1 MVGICWIKR
10 LDLKKCYFITNWL
23 QNITFTYLKISAVI
37 PAKIFAK
44 VDVNKD
50 GKLTG
55 EEIIQHTFA
64 KMDANQDGEI
74 TEAEFVKACLASEEI
89 SNLFGLSP
97 EDFTISWE
105 K

>member
-1 MVGICWIKR
+1 
-10 LDLKKCYFITNWL
+10 
-23 QNITFTYLKISAVI
+23 
-37 PAKIFAK
+37 
-44 VDVNKD
+44 
-50 GKLTG
+50 
-55 EEIIQHTFA
+55 
-64 KMDANQDGEI
+64 MDANKDGEI

>member
-1 MVGICWIKR
+1 MRFPLQIK
-10 LDLKKCYFITNWL
+10 CNFCFIL
-23 QNITFTYLKISAVI
+23 SAII
-37 PAKIFAK
+37 PEKLFAK

-50 GKLTG
+50 GKITG

-97 EDFTISWE
+97 EDFTIS
-105 K
+105 